1 MLSLLRLL
9 HLSENVV
16 AKNKPGPFMTAG
28 RLAWQNADAIVR
40 INLLWL
46 ALSVPIVTAP
56 PALAGLYSYVHKLAR
71 EEAFPACGD
80 FWQGFHALKWVAW
93 RWVLLNLAAGVIL
106 AANLLFYGTVDAT
119 AARALTWGWTIV
131 GANWFIVQGY
141 VLPLLLLQE
150 QPRLRTALRNA
161 LVIYIRHPVRTLA
174 HALLAGM
181 IAIVS
186 SVALLPWALFTGA
199 VLALLGTQVVLD
211 SAHSHLTRSPEAHSP
226 LDTDSSAGFN
236 T

>member
-1 MLSLLRLL
+1 MA
-9 HLSENVV
+9 ENR
-16 AKNKPGPFMTAG
+16 PGPFITAG

-46 ALSVPIVTAP
+46 VLSVPIVTAP
-56 PALAGLYSYVHKLAR
+56 LALAGLYCYVHKLAR
-71 EEAFPACGD
+71 EEAFPTRDD

-93 RWVLLNLAAGVIL
+93 RWALLNLAAGIIL
-106 AANLLFYGTVDAT
+106 AANLLFYGTVDT
-119 AARALTWGWTIV
+119 PAARALTWGWAIV
-131 GANWFIVQGY
+131 GVNWFVVQGY
-141 VLPLLLLQE
+141 VFPLLPLQE
-150 QPRLRTALRNA
+150 QPHLRTALRNA

-174 HALLAGM
+174 HALLAGV

-211 SAHSHLTRSPEAHSP
+211 SVHLHRTGSPKAHSP